1 MINKKVKNNIR
12 RRAKSILHT
21 YMNDGHIKN
30 KVKPMFFYFRAVKY
44 IMTYGM

>member
-1 MINKKVKNNIR
+1 MDKKLKKSIR
-12 RRAKSILHT
+12 KRAKSILRT

-30 KVKPMFFYFRAVKY
+30 KVPPMKFYFRAVKY